1 VIWGKFVDNVN
12 AFTIQKTYFVCKNFN
27 VLRVVTFQQQENLS
41 HETKKKVLSF
51 QKKKRTRTRL
61 SYSWRP
67 LWNALISLLKF
78 LQNCESQLT
87 KHRDLFQLASK
98 VINIFNLFITF
109 GDTFLRTPEAYD
121 EVFYETVRCYHVFDN
136 LFAFACR
143 YATNE
148 NEFKESALK
157 LMVNLTNI
165 KLITHHFNT
174 KIEAF
179 SNSQNNPLTENQ
191 VLDIIRNNYDTLALK
206 LHDDLDQYDSYS
218 EKASEASFFANITRN
233 IIGNYRRQYSLDTN
247 SSVQLSNILLNEVPT
262 IS

>member
-1 VIWGKFVDNVN
+1 
-12 AFTIQKTYFVCKNFN
+12 
-27 VLRVVTFQQQENLS
+27 
-41 HETKKKVLSF
+41 
-51 QKKKRTRTRL
+51 
-61 SYSWRP
+61 
-67 LWNALISLLKF
+67 LISLLKF

-98 VINIFNLFITF
+98 VINIFNLFITC

-143 YATNE
+143 YANND

-179 SNSQNNPLTENQ
+179 SSSQNNPLTENQ
-191 VLDIIRNNYDTLALK
+191 VLDIIRTNYDTLALK

-218 EKASEASFFANITRN
+218 EKASEASFFANTTRN
-233 IIGNYRRQYSLDTN
+233 IIGSYRRQYSLDTN